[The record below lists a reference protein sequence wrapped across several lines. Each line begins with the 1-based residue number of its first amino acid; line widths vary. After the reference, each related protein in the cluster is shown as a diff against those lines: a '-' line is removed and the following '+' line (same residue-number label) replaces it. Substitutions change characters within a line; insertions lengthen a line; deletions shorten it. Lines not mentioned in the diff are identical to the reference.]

1 MTLRRVFIANRGEI
15 AVRIIRTCH
24 KLGLISILG
33 ASEADL
39 NSTAA
44 KLADEVVRIG
54 PARSS
59 ESYLNIEAVIEAALR
74 AKADAIHPG
83 YGFLSENAKFANAV
97 RSRGLIFTGPTEAN
111 LEAVGDK
118 LKARGHAED
127 AGLPLAPGGSISNP
141 TDARALAAK
150 IGFPLL
156 VKAVGGGGGR
166 GLKRIDAMSQ
176 LDATVDLAIAE
187 ANAAFGDP
195 RVYLERFVAS
205 GRHVEAQIIGDGETV
220 LDVGLRDCSVQR
232 RYQKLIEEAP
242 APGIPAAVEARIRQ
256 AAVAFGRHLKY
267 VGLGTV
273 EFLYDRQRQE
283 FYFLEM
289 NARIQV
295 EHPVTEA
302 ISGLDLVEEQLAL
315 AEHGKLRLNQSDIRL
330 RGHAIECRLNAED
343 WTRDF
348 RPSPGTVTRA
358 LFPAGPGIRVD
369 THIENGAS
377 IPPFYDSLMAKIIV
391 TGADRTEAVARLLSA
406 MRQIE
411 IEGVATNRDLHI
423 ALLANSDFTQG
434 AVDTAYLAQFLE
446 AGAHP

>member
-1 MTLRRVFIANRGEI
+1 
-15 AVRIIRTCH
+15 
-24 KLGLISILG
+24 
-33 ASEADL
+33 
-39 NSTAA
+39 
-44 KLADEVVRIG
+44 
-54 PARSS
+54 
-59 ESYLNIEAVIEAALR
+59 
-74 AKADAIHPG
+74 
-83 YGFLSENAKFANAV
+83 
-97 RSRGLIFTGPTEAN
+97 
-111 LEAVGDK
+111 
-118 LKARGHAED
+118 
-127 AGLPLAPGGSISNP
+127 
-141 TDARALAAK
+141 
-150 IGFPLL
+150 LL

-166 GLKRIDAMSQ
+166 GLKRIDEMSQ

-187 ANAAFGDP
+187 ATAAFGDS

-220 LDVGLRDCSVQR
+220 LDIGLRDCSVQR

-242 APGIPAAVEARIRQ
+242 APGIPEAVEVRIRQ

-273 EFLYDRQRQE
+273 EFLYDRQTQE

-315 AEHGKLRLNQSDIRL
+315 AEHGKLRMSQSDIRL
-330 RGHAIECRLNAED
+330 NGHSIECRLNAED

-358 LFPAGPGIRVD
+358 LFPAGPGVRVD

-391 TGADRTEAVARLLSA
+391 SGADRAEAVAKLRQAMSA
-406 MRQIE
+406 VE
-411 IEGVATNRDLHI
+411 IDGVATNRDLHI
-423 ALLANSDFTQG
+423 ALLTKSYFTEG
-434 AVDTAYLAQFLE
+434 AVDTAYLAQFLD
-446 AGAHP
+446 ARAKHS